1 MRDPPA
7 AIYFASRE
15 GLAAEEHRSGDPRPK
30 DGDVRR
36 FESPRQLMAFLG
48 LVPSERSTGD
58 TVRRGGLTLAGNRRV
73 RRALVEG
80 AWSYRHP
87 ARVTET
93 IRVRLENLPKAVRE
107 IAWKARSG

>member
-1 MRDPPA
+1 MRGVA
-7 AIYFASRE
+7 FLTAVTFV
-15 GLAAEEHRSGDPRPK
+15 AEI
-30 DGDVRR
+30 GDVRR
-36 FESPRQLMAFLG
+36 FESPHQLMAFLG

-87 ARVTET
+87 ARITET
-93 IRVRLENLPKAVRE
+93 IRGRLEGLPQGVRE
-107 IAWKARSG
+107 IPGKAQRRLCSRAPRL